1 MRAIDLAVY
10 ADTLAARAATIAAEL
25 ERARARLR
33 QGAIEREARRA
44 LCEGTAARL
53 EPLGLFAE
61 GDPRSR
67 RAEIDELAARLA
79 ALEELQAWVEER
91 LFVAREEGYAMRE

>member
-10 ADTLAARAATIAAEL
+10 ADTLAARAATVAAEL

-44 LCEGTAARL
+44 LGESTAARL
-53 EPLGLFAE
+53 ESLGLLVVR
-61 GDPRSR
+61 DVRTC
-67 RAEIDELAARLA
+67 RAEIDELGARLA

-91 LFVAREEGYAMRE
+91 LFAAREEGCAVRE